1 MGIEDRKERE
11 KERLKEQILDAAFDL
26 FRQGGY
32 EAVTVRKIAELIEY
46 SPTTIYLYFKNKD
59 AVLFALCERGFQ
71 TLLEY
76 MSPAM
81 QNDDLYE
88 RLRMLGQGY
97 LKFGL
102 EHPQYYDLMFIAKD
116 PMRTVTETHGTWEEF
131 VKGKRT
137 FENLLETVQQLAE
150 SGYFKAD
157 DVHPITLNLWSY
169 VHGIVSLIIRDRLIM
184 FQNDE
189 MHHLLEYSLNHLLN
203 HYITK
208 PT

>member
-1 MGIEDRKERE
+1 MGIEDRKERD

-32 EAVTVRKIAELIEY
+32 EAVTVRRIAELIEY

-59 AVLFALCERGFQ
+59 AILFALCERGFQ
-71 TLLEY
+71 KLLEY

-81 QNDDLYE
+81 QNDDLLE

-102 EHPQYYDLMFIAKD
+102 EHPQYYDLMFISKD
-116 PMRTVTETHGTWEEF
+116 PIRSLEETHGTWQEF

-137 FENLLETVQQLAE
+137 FDNLLETVHQMAE
-150 SGYFKAD
+150 AGYLEIN
-157 DVHPITLNLWSY
+157 DVQPVTLNLWAH
-169 VHGIVSLIIRDRLIM
+169 VHGVVSLIIRDRLIM
-184 FQNDE
+184 FQNQD
-189 MHHLLEYSLNHLLN
+189 MHYLLEYALNHLLN
-203 HYITK
+203 HYLVKRT
-208 PT
+208 

>member
-11 KERLKEQILDAAFDL
+11 KERLKELILDAAFDL

-32 EAVTVRKIAELIEY
+32 EAVTVRRIAEVIEY

-81 QNDDLYE
+81 QQDDLYE
-88 RLRMLGQGY
+88 RLRMLGQCY

-102 EHPQYYDLMFIAKD
+102 EHPQYYDLMFISKD
-116 PMRTVTETHGTWEEF
+116 PMRTLTETHGTWEEF

-150 SGYFKAD
+150 AGFLESS
-157 DVHPITLNLWSY
+157 DVHAVTLNLWAH
-169 VHGIVSLIIRDRLIM
+169 VHGFVSLIIRDRLIM
-184 FQNDE
+184 FQNEE
-189 MHHLLEYSLNHLLN
+189 MNHLLEYSLNHLLN

-208 PT
+208 TT